1 MNLKL
6 LVLLGFC
13 SLYVSC
19 KSNFKGKKLSYDT
32 DHGTGF
38 QMVFINDS
46 ILEVYPENKDDNS
59 ENALYKY
66 NFLGKKKF
74 ELIRENQPSVNFKT
88 KKLYGQFYQKIAIKL
103 LSGKN
108 SNLKK
113 MDTLHYIKIRT
124 DGKMTK
130 RIYFNNGNNY
140 IRF

>member
-6 LVLLGFC
+6 LILLGFC
-13 SLYVSC
+13 SLFVSC
-19 KSNFKGKKLSYDT
+19 KSNFSGKKISYPT
-32 DHGTGF
+32 DYGTGF

-46 ILEVYPENKDDNS
+46 ILEIYPENKDGNS

-74 ELIRENQPSVNFKT
+74 EMIRDNQPSVNFKT

-108 SNLKK
+108 SNFKK
-113 MDTLHYIKIRT
+113 TDTLHYIKIRT

-130 RIYFNNGNNY
+130 RIYFDNGNNY
-140 IRF
+140 IRL